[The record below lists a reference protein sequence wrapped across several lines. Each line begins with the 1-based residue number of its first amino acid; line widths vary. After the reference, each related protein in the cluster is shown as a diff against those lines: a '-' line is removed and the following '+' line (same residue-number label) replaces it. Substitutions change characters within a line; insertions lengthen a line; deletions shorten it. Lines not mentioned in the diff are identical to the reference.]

1 MCRNTENKGHKR
13 KRNPKMDMCYVNKKN
28 PHSMVEVF
36 PNRMWIML
44 STKKMFTHVY
54 DISGPHSYQQ
64 ITVYTIFQ

>member
-1 MCRNTENKGHKR
+1 
-13 KRNPKMDMCYVNKKN
+13 MDMCYVNKKN

-36 PNRMWIML
+36 PNRVDNVDNL

>member
-1 MCRNTENKGHKR
+1 
-13 KRNPKMDMCYVNKKN
+13 MDMCYVNKKI
-28 PHSMVEVF
+28 HIRWLKF
-36 PNRMWIML
+36 PQSNVDNVDNL